1 MSKSRVNPTDVPRP
15 SGRTRIPRRYKHLTS
30 RQVRALVQAGFTVP
44 GEAQRLVA
52 DFERAAQRASK
63 VQRDRAA
70 RVPILAAAARAAAR
84 RVGLIAPRVDHRGP
98 ATVSR
103 APRVRVVRSLPTS
116 ESAGD
121 SLPGFRAPGWFRVV
135 EVAA

>member
-1 MSKSRVNPTDVPRP
+1 
-15 SGRTRIPRRYKHLTS
+15 
-30 RQVRALVQAGFTVP
+30 LVQAGFTVP

-63 VQRDRAA
+63 VQRDREA
-70 RVPILAAAARAAAR
+70 RLPILVAAMRAAAR
-84 RVGLIAPRVDHRGP
+84 CVGVIAPRVDHRGP
-98 ATVSR
+98 ATVAR
-103 APRVRVVRSLPTS
+103 APRVRIMRLLPTS

-121 SLPGFRAPGWFRVV
+121 SLPGFRAPGWLRLV